1 MTQLRITKCMLR
13 SHTVAALNSTVK
25 LNRGVDEIKG
35 EPTEGE
41 KLSENLNEELNIDKY
56 ISKPCETVNPSVED
70 TSDRV
75 SAKLENI
82 ELAEDVIM
90 TEKI

>member
-1 MTQLRITKCMLR
+1 MLR
-13 SHTVAALNSTVK
+13 SHTVAALNSIVK
-25 LNRGVDEIKG
+25 LNCGVDEIKG

-41 KLSENLNEELNIDKY
+41 KLSEDLNEELNTDKY

-75 SAKLENI
+75 SAESENI
-82 ELAEDVIM
+82 ELAEDVSFAEEM
-90 TEKI
+90 NRLS